1 MMLDWLSSDCGLTIM
16 KENDGSVMKVVRQ
29 CIFVRLLGAAR
40 ARWVVRSNRQK
51 SSKTRIMTP
60 RGGPHNLKSICQA
73 LSNVAL
79 DRVIIKMMIKHT
91 MNYVEARDLHGNESM
106 QKNKKATHSKLL
118 LHELGFDES
127 KLEEY
132 RRRFLNVGSDRVVP
146 GGPDSHHHS
155 QPPF

>member
-1 MMLDWLSSDCGLTIM
+1 MANSTSNKIILLL
-16 KENDGSVMKVVRQ
+16 
-29 CIFVRLLGAAR
+29 IFILFLFFF
-40 ARWVVRSNRQK
+40 
-51 SSKTRIMTP
+51 TFFIT
-60 RGGPHNLKSICQA
+60 C
-73 LSNVAL
+73 
-79 DRVIIKMMIKHT
+79 
-91 MNYVEARDLHGNESM
+91 EARDLHGNESM